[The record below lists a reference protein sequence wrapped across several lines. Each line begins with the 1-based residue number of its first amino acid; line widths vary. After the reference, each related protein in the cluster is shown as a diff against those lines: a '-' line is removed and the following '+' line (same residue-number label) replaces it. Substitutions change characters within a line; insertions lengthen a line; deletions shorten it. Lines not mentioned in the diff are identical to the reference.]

1 MENVHAERLFNAIN
15 KIIKQ
20 ALGNGITNGAQ
31 LDKLGKM
38 LFGNAWQG
46 IYAAD
51 TIKSALSKAN
61 SRGAYIVNTD
71 NSTGAGIH
79 WVGIY
84 VFSNAKLVFDSFGRK
99 TKDILVSLASPTSPD
114 GLGAVGGLVDTD
126 YDKNQ
131 LVKQQ
136 DCGSRAM
143 AFLCVAHYWGYEIA
157 RWI

>member
-1 MENVHAERLFNAIN
+1 MENIHAERLFNEIT
-15 KIIKQ
+15 KTIKT
-20 ALGNGITNGAQ
+20 ALGSGVTNGAE
-31 LDKLGKM
+31 LDTLGKM
-38 LFGNAWQG
+38 LFGKDWQG
-46 IYAAD
+46 IFAAD
-51 TIKSALSKAN
+51 TIKAALSKAN

-71 NSTGAGIH
+71 NSTGRGLH

-99 TKDILVSLASPTSPD
+99 TKDILTSLASP

-143 AFLCVAHYWGYEIA
+143 AFLCVAHYWGYDIA
-157 RWI
+157 KWI